1 MFFNQ
6 YIISFIISYIF
17 LLKTLD
23 IVCKNVYYKIYRK
36 DSIFLFYTYIL
47 SYIKGDG
54 NMTIKISDLML
65 PKDKLEKEYQVVQ
78 VTQWRKDGEK
88 LGWNYECIL
97 PKLRFEKIKVKVSS
111 ELPVIS
117 QEELAEEGLAVVTF
131 DNLEVRPWGRV
142 NGSFVNYGLAASAT
156 KATLISKKA

>member
-1 MFFNQ
+1 
-6 YIISFIISYIF
+6 
-17 LLKTLD
+17 
-23 IVCKNVYYKIYRK
+23 
-36 DSIFLFYTYIL
+36 
-47 SYIKGDG
+47 
-54 NMTIKISDLML
+54 MTIKISDLVL

-78 VTQWRKDGEK
+78 VTQWRKDDEK

-117 QEELAEEGLAVVTF
+117 QEELAEEGLAVVAF